1 MDNSNFEGDQE
12 NFFKMIEGGTTHV
25 GQIPEMEKFV
35 RICGD
40 IWDKD
45 DITCEVPWIER
56 VSEQL
61 RDKITSV

>member
-12 NFFKMIEGGTTHV
+12 NFFKMIEGGTKKV
-25 GQIPEMEKFV
+25 GQIREMEKFV